1 MMAIKNQILAG
12 LFLIGAAA
20 LMAAPAAAET
30 QAAAKPSPFIENV
43 SPADFSKTI
52 DAFRAET
59 KAAGWSVVHEHNLAG
74 GLSARGYT
82 LHPAIVVEICNTQY
96 GAQLLSK
103 DETRHLSSMMPC
115 RVSIYQTSTGKVVI
129 SRMNAPLVASMLEG
143 EAAKLALKADS
154 EMEAIIQKTLDR
166 LKN

>member
-1 MMAIKNQILAG
+1 MLSILSKYIAG
-12 LFLIGAAA
+12 LYLVGAAA

-30 QAAAKPSPFIENV
+30 QAAAKPFPFVENV

-52 DAFRAET
+52 DAFRDEV
-59 KAAGWSVVHEHNLAG
+59 KVAGWSVVHEHNLAG

-82 LHPAIVVEICNTQY
+82 LHPAIVIEICNTQY

-115 RVSIYQTSTGKVVI
+115 RVSVYQTSTGKVVI
-129 SRMNAPLVASMLEG
+129 SRMNAPLFASMLEG